1 MCVHMQKPFEP
12 GQAHFITGRPISSHR
27 SRRDIFGLGLSSM
40 TLFVFF
46 GPSVS

>member
-1 MCVHMQKPFEP
+1 MCVHMQKPFEA
-12 GQAHFITGRPISSHR
+12 GQAISSHG

-46 GPSVS
+46 DPSVS